1 MVFPSGLTSKD
12 IHVPSVVLMF
22 IFLPGS
28 RGRPLVVSFLL
39 SKESILASRED
50 IENVKISMIKKFFIF
65 VGLNF
70 LV

>member
-1 MVFPSGLTSKD
+1 
-12 IHVPSVVLMF
+12 MF

-50 IENVKISMIKKFFIF
+50 VENVKISMIKKFFIF